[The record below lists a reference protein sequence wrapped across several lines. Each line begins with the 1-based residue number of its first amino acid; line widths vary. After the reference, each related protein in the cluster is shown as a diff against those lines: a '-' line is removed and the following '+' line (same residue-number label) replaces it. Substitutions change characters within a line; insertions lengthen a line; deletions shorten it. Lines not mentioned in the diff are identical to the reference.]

1 MSADAGSTA
10 ADHAFWLLSD
20 PMRIDILRTVWAA
33 DAEQVSFTDIRAGVG
48 KPDGGRFNYHI
59 DKLRGHF
66 LVQDEEG
73 YRLTQS
79 GIEVIR
85 AVLAGTITQHP
96 EFEAG
101 PIDGTCTEC
110 GGTLWAA
117 YDEHGIIDCRDCGAT
132 VMWNEFPPAGLE
144 ERDGSAFAHAF
155 DRWTQHRFRLALD
168 GVCPN
173 CACDMKS
180 AGINCS
186 ESAATASSLHRCPHC
201 RYEAR
206 IPVFGI
212 VLQHPAVI
220 SFYYESGID
229 VTSMPY
235 WDLQELQQSVSG
247 TKVSS
252 DPRRIRFEIEHD
264 GRELSLTV
272 DDTLAITDID
282 VTER

>member
-10 ADHAFWLLSD
+10 VDHAFWLLSD

-33 DAEQVSFTDIRAGVG
+33 DAEQVSFSEIRAGVG

-59 DKLRGHF
+59 DKLQGHF
-66 LVQDEEG
+66 LVKGDDG

-85 AVLAGTITQHP
+85 AVLAGTMTQNP

-101 PIDGTCTEC
+101 PIDGSCPEC
-110 GGTLWAA
+110 GGPLWAS
-117 YDEHGIIDCRDCGAT
+117 YDEYGSIDCRDCGAT

-144 ERDGSAFAHAF
+144 ERDGSVFAYAF
-155 DRWTQHRFRLALD
+155 DRWVQHRFRLALD

-173 CACDMKS
+173 CAREMESGGIDGS
-180 AGINCS
+180 ERAAGF
-186 ESAATASSLHRCPHC
+186 SSLHRCPHC

-206 IPVFGI
+206 VPLFGI
-212 VLQHPAVI
+212 VVQHPAVI
-220 SFYYESGID
+220 SCYYDSGID
-229 VTSMPY
+229 VTSMPF
-235 WDLQELQQSVSG
+235 WDLQELQRSVSE
-247 TKVSS
+247 TELSS
-252 DPRRIRFEIEHD
+252 EPRRIRVTIAHD

-282 VTER
+282 LSER